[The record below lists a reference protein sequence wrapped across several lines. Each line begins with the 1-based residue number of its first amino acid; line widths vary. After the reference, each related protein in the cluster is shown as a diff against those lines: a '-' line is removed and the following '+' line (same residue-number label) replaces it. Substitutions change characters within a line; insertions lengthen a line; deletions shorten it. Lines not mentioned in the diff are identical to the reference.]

1 MGNFVSTYVKFLQN
15 FFTPKLLKS
24 AEFWLNYSPENKG
37 WRFLGDS
44 VLAEV
49 KPTGFPATSMS
60 VCSGGKSFV
69 DAHLLHGDV
78 GSRTWLSAVAAARLI
93 SLVDALIALHLQ
105 PGVRPGTAYLP
116 GTQEALCAAD
126 DVRAPTIYPDR
137 PCSKCPRSAAL
148 CDPQIRTPVDRTISE
163 PLSSLSRSAVF
174 AQRSRLYAQLSYV
187 RRPMLTTTLQQRRRW
202 KCRTWKST
210 PEYAIDCCSACS

>member
-126 DVRAPTIYPDR
+126 DVRASLSTDNLPGSTVLKVSSIR
-137 PCSKCPRSAAL
+137 CTLRSANPDSSWQSDLRTTFVSVAL
-148 CDPQIRTPVDRTISE
+148 CCVCT
-163 PLSSLSRSAVF
+163 
-174 AQRSRLYAQLSYV
+174 AQ
-187 RRPMLTTTLQQRRRW
+187 
-202 KCRTWKST
+202 
-210 PEYAIDCCSACS
+210 